1 MRDGIRIISAA
12 ANSGS
17 EEGGLRLRA
26 LEAAPGAEAVAQE
39 TQFGKASGTGGKWKM
54 DANFE
59 SRQQIRHRELERRR
73 RQ

>member
-39 TQFGKASGTGGKWKM
+39 TQFGKASGTGDPLHQENG
-54 DANFE
+54 
-59 SRQQIRHRELERRR
+59 RQFCVET
-73 RQ
+73 